1 MNAKESQKKIDS
13 VYILRKETGSEDMAL
28 YRNIQMSFW
37 TDPKVEDDYTSDDRY
52 FYLFLM
58 TNPHTNLCGCYEISI
73 SQMSKF
79 TGIKSTKKIENLLE
93 RMEKVHKNVLYSK
106 RTKELLILRW
116 YKYNWTSS
124 EKFRKPL
131 LKEIQKIKCQ
141 EFKEYLM
148 ALFNGE
154 DTVSTLD
161 GYGIDTTDSVTVS
174 VSVTDTV
181 SDTVKEIVE
190 YLNLVCSSN
199 YRVNAKNTIKH
210 INARINEGYTV
221 DDFKTVI
228 EKKHKEW
235 DGTSMSQYLTP
246 DTLFGT
252 KFEKYLNQS
261 ITSSGRKN
269 IFDEWSES

>member
-73 SQMSKF
+73 NQMSKF

>member
-174 VSVTDTV
+174 VSGTDTV